1 MSRKKIAIDMDE
13 VLADTLGAIID
24 GVNERA
30 NLGITVESLNGQK
43 LKHVIPEH
51 DGLVTEILREP
62 GFFRHLKVMP
72 NAQEVVE
79 KLNEHY
85 DVYIATAAMDVP
97 TSFHDKYEWLLEH
110 FPFLDPQHF
119 VFCGRKN
126 IINADYLIDDNP
138 RQLAIFEGESIMYTA
153 VHNMNHHEYKR
164 VNGWKDVEALFLFLR
179 VRLLLLLVII
189 LIRECE

>member
-119 VFCGRKN
+119 VFCARKN

-164 VNGWKDVEALFLFLR
+164 VNGWKDVEALFLNDK
-179 VRLLLLLVII
+179 
-189 LIRECE
+189 

>member
-138 RQLAIFEGESIMYTA
+138 R
-153 VHNMNHHEYKR
+153 
-164 VNGWKDVEALFLFLR
+164 
-179 VRLLLLLVII
+179 
-189 LIRECE
+189 

>member
-164 VNGWKDVEALFLFLR
+164 VNG
-179 VRLLLLLVII
+179 
-189 LIRECE
+189 

>member
-13 VLADTLGAIID
+13 VLADTLGAIIE

-30 NLGITVESLNGQK
+30 NLGITIESLNGQK

-153 VHNMNHHEYKR
+153 VHNMNHHDYKR
-164 VNGWKDVEALFLFLR
+164 VNGWKDVEALFLNDK
-179 VRLLLLLVII
+179 
-189 LIRECE
+189 

>member
-13 VLADTLGAIID
+13 VLADTLGAIIE

-153 VHNMNHHEYKR
+153 VHNMNHHDYKR
-164 VNGWKDVEALFLFLR
+164 VNGWKDVEALFLNDK
-179 VRLLLLLVII
+179 
-189 LIRECE
+189 

>member
-153 VHNMNHHEYKR
+153 LHNMNHHEYKR
-164 VNGWKDVEALFLFLR
+164 VNGWKDVEALFLNDK
-179 VRLLLLLVII
+179 
-189 LIRECE
+189 